1 MHATTYYANIYIHIN
16 RGIYMCLYTYTYL
29 YAYIYF
35 ILYRAAMRARL
46 LDIRDQEL
54 AKGHVMDVCIDSSF
68 IRI

>member
-1 MHATTYYANIYIHIN
+1 
-16 RGIYMCLYTYTYL
+16 MCLYTYTYL